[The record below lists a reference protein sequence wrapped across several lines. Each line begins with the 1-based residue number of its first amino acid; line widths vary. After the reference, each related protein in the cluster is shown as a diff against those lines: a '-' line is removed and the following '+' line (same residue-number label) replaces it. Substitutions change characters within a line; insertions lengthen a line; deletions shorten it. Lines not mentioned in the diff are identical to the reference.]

1 MTPYR
6 VHFIVCLSFWWWG
19 ICFRIYYFE
28 MYIQL
33 KRTTRRWSPSRGH
46 LVRSP
51 YLKLQFLVNSSF
63 RNAWFRTFFP
73 FLQVEAVACLEKN
86 NNSIQ
91 RSRNTFKFFFKSK
104 IKIEINHWDHELQFP
119 DCLIPHFFS
128 FLQVEAVAFLD
139 KKQYFYQPF

>member
-1 MTPYR
+1 MGPWIPVSGMPDSALFSVSASWRSCVSEKNNSSIHRSRNTSKLL
-6 VHFIVCLSFWWWG
+6 FK
-19 ICFRIYYFE
+19 
-28 MYIQL
+28 L
-33 KRTTRRWSPSRGH
+33 KIKVEINHRDH
-46 LVRSP
+46 EF
-51 YLKLQFLVNSSF
+51 QFLECLIPH
-63 RNAWFRTFFP
+63 FFP
-73 FLQVEAVACLEKN
+73 FLRIEAVVCLEKN
-86 NNSIQ
+86 NNSIH